1 MVGALAGHALK
12 AGEQLVVDLLGAEL
26 LDQFVVVD
34 RLDDAVLADLARD
47 LWECVLGLFLS
58 LFLSRLLCSVGMTHI
73 VGVDCLLLLVV
84 LVAGLGDRDG

>member
-1 MVGALAGHALK
+1 MGALAGHALK

-58 LFLSRLLCSVGMTHI
+58 LSRLLCSVGMTHI